1 MEFTAEE
8 AILKAK
14 DARAR
19 AAEMSRQVVDGL
31 SAAFGEDVDVAAVFA
46 MINDQNG
53 PLYQDMSWEEMATNL
68 TSFFFRY
75 PDILKNTSNAFGTLS
90 NCNRA
95 VQPCNTLPKSSSQAG
110 VLGMYSLLLV

>member
-1 MEFTAEE
+1 MDFTAEE

-14 DARAR
+14 DARAG

-31 SAAFGEDVDVAAVFA
+31 SAAFEEDMDVPAVLA

-68 TSFFFRY
+68 TSFF
-75 PDILKNTSNAFGTLS
+75 PDILKNTSNACGTLS
-90 NCNRA
+90 NCNTA
-95 VQPCNTLPKSSSQAG
+95 VHPCNTLPKSSSQAG

>member
-1 MEFTAEE
+1 MDLETSVATQLWAKLAKTSFCGDCRGGAWDFTAEE

-68 TSFFFRY
+68 TSFFF
-75 PDILKNTSNAFGTLS
+75 PIS
-90 NCNRA
+90 
-95 VQPCNTLPKSSSQAG
+95 
-110 VLGMYSLLLV
+110 